1 MRLILT
7 TNHLGLG
14 GSESYLFTIAE
25 ELDRLGH
32 SAAIYTREQ
41 GAGAAAARGR
51 GIEVIDDLGDAEDPD
66 AAIVQDAGTS
76 HELAARLPELPQLF
90 VAHSETYDLQLPPQ
104 LERQVAVA
112 VALNERVARRLRALA
127 VAPLVV
133 RLRQPID
140 IEHNG
145 AAGPLPDVPRRAL
158 LLSNNP
164 VADRLALIEGACAAS
179 GLELVRL
186 GGDSGQAED
195 PRHALADVEIV
206 IGYGRSVLEAMAAG
220 RAAYVYDRYGGDGW
234 VTVDSYPAL
243 EADGFA
249 GRERETTVDEA
260 RLRSDLRSYAATMG
274 PANRD
279 LVVANHRA
287 NVHAQ
292 ELVELLRPL
301 ASPQRDRLPHEEMAR
316 LVRLEWRARVEA
328 QALRR
333 ELNRRDEQLELSKR
347 QTADAE
353 ARTEQIRSNYEST
366 LSWRATERLR
376 AARDLVRRLGGRR

>member
-1 MRLILT
+1 M
-7 TNHLGLG
+7 
-14 GSESYLFTIAE
+14 
-25 ELDRLGH
+25 
-32 SAAIYTREQ
+32 
-41 GAGAAAARGR
+41 
-51 GIEVIDDLGDAEDPD
+51 
-66 AAIVQDAGTS
+66 
-76 HELAARLPELPQLF
+76 
-90 VAHSETYDLQLPPQ
+90 
-104 LERQVAVA
+104 
-112 VALNERVARRLRALA
+112 
-127 VAPLVV
+127 V

-249 GRERETTVDEA
+249 GRERETTIDEA

-333 ELNRRDEQLELSKR
+333 ELSRRDEQLELSKR

-353 ARTEQIRSNYEST
+353 ARTEQTRSNYEST